1 MAVGGAAKVG
11 VFAPFPVKDQLPGV
25 DSCVSSSP
33 SWPKAILL
41 GFQHYLVMLG
51 TTVIIPS
58 IFVLSISR
66 GNVEKAEMINTLL
79 FVAGINTLLQTWFG
93 TRLPVVIGGPYAF
106 SIPTITISL
115 STNNS
120 TNVIFRSPRQVKFEL
135 SMKAVQGALVSL
147 DSGDS
152 LQDFSALLLQ
162 CLSGFLPD
170 LGSMLM
176 NSHDDAIDG
185 TAVND
190 TTCVSA
196 AFSSIWL
203 YGHMPAVLAVAGAYN
218 NKHPDTQLSCLV
230 DRAGLISAAP
240 WIKVPYP
247 FQWGRPTFD
256 AGDVFVMMDASCLLV
271 QLLRYQDM
279 GVPLLCL
286 LLYSAVVLDGCE
298 NAGLLGLTRVGSQ
311 RVVQISAGFM
321 LFFSVLSAE
330 DSGLFLLPIPLPI
343 VAALYC
349 VIFAYAA
356 SAGLGFLQ
364 FCNSIA
370 SERSSSLAFLSS
382 WAFLCHSTS
391 RTTFWFLIVAL
402 STPVPPGDVCLNC
415 I

>member
-120 TNVIFRSPRQVKFEL
+120 TNVIFRSPRQL

-152 LQDFSALLLQ
+152 LQASLTILASVPTIANWRGAPYAVSLLLQ
-162 CLSGFLPD
+162 
-170 LGSMLM
+170 
-176 NSHDDAIDG
+176 
-185 TAVND
+185 
-190 TTCVSA
+190 
-196 AFSSIWL
+196 L

-356 SAGLGFLQ
+356 DYKKMLEKS
-364 FCNSIA
+364 
-370 SERSSSLAFLSS
+370 
-382 WAFLCHSTS
+382 
-391 RTTFWFLIVAL
+391 
-402 STPVPPGDVCLNC
+402 P
-415 I
+415 